1 MATEKKNSYT
11 LSEALDYFDNLEV
24 PSSDESEDEDY
35 EKLKTNLY
43 SASCKQQ
50 LCEQWYRFGW

>member
-24 PSSDESEDEDY
+24 SSSDESEDEDY

-50 LCEQWYRFGW
+50 LYEQ